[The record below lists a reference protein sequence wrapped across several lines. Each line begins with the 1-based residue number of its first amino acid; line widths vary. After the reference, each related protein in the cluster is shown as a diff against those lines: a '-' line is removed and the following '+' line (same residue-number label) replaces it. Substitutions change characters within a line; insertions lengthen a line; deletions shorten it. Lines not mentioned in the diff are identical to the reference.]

1 MFTLIRAPFRPSI
14 RPIISF
20 RLVHDSGKSTSLPHR
35 DWGVV
40 GRLSRAPTLA
50 PGVEPDGKEE
60 GGEEEEEGAKK
71 NNARYQTD
79 NYTPEYDPTPMRWA
93 KHRASLKAKF
103 PEGWAPP
110 HKLSRAAMDG
120 LRALHA
126 HDPDTFAT
134 PVLADKFRI
143 SPEAVRR
150 ILRSKWEPTTEQR
163 DRLLVRERRFRQN
176 RGARPRSG
184 AAEHSGV
191 GPEEVPKWKKK
202 TTTTRERAD
211 H

>member
-1 MFTLIRAPFRPSI
+1 MFTLIRGPLKPSI
-14 RPIISF
+14 HLIISF
-20 RLVHDSGKSTSLPHR
+20 RLVHNSGKGTSLPHR

-50 PGVEPDGKEE
+50 PVEEPD
-60 GGEEEEEGAKK
+60 GEEEEAEYAKK
-71 NNARYQTD
+71 MRHQTD
-79 NYTPEYDPTPMRWA
+79 NFTPESDPTPVRWA
-93 KHRASLKAKF
+93 KHRASLKEKF
-103 PEGWAPP
+103 PDGWAPP

-134 PVLADKFRI
+134 PVLAAKFRI

-150 ILRSKWEPTTEQR
+150 ILRSKWEPTKEQR
-163 DRLLVRERRFRQN
+163 DRFLDRERRFRQN
-176 RGARPRSG
+176 RARPKSSSST
-184 AAEHSGV
+184 AELNV
-191 GPEEVPKWKKK
+191 GPEETKWKKK
-202 TTTTRERAD
+202 RAD